1 MAGGGRY
8 IDPALADRMVFEVGL
23 TDSRPPHAL
32 LSEREYSV
40 FERLVQGDSVNDIA
54 GKLALSSKTI
64 STHKA
69 RLMQKLAAHSVADL
83 VRYAMEHK
91 LV

>member
-1 MAGGGRY
+1 MHCFRARVLGVRTF
-8 IDPALADRMVFEVGL
+8 A
-23 TDSRPPHAL
+23 
-32 LSEREYSV
+32 
-40 FERLVQGDSVNDIA
+40 QGDSVNDIA

-69 RLMQKLAAHSVADL
+69 RLMQKLAAHSVADP